1 MVLFENKLILVVVII
16 LVVLNCVELLGIMDE
31 FLKLLFEF
39 VWKKMWIEINFKYI
53 CIIIFWVFKLWK
65 ERSYFIYRMCWFIY

>member
-16 LVVLNCVELLGIMDE
+16 LVVLNCVELFGIMDE

-39 VWKKMWIEINFKYI
+39 VWKKVWIEINFKYY
-53 CIIIFWVFKLWK
+53 V
-65 ERSYFIYRMCWFIY
+65 

>member
-16 LVVLNCVELLGIMDE
+16 LVVLNCVELFGIMDE

-39 VWKKMWIEINFKYI
+39 VWKKVWIEINFKYI
-53 CIIIFWVFKLWK
+53 CIIIF
-65 ERSYFIYRMCWFIY
+65 